1 MNRKKLAL
9 VFLGFVL
16 TFQALAQRGTITQIV
31 PLGTMSRSQVA
42 MLVGFV
48 GSEYRNEIKTV
59 HDVAFFKII
68 YTTID
73 WQGNPTRASGLIC
86 MPVKAEGVLPLF
98 SFQHGTVVE
107 KSFVPSRKKT
117 GSGYEIGAVFASE
130 GYVVSLAD
138 YLGLGDGIGM
148 HPFFHAASEA
158 SACLDMLRA
167 TRNFCKLRKTELHD
181 RIFLAGY
188 SQGAH
193 ATMALQKEIESKH
206 SREFSVAGTAVFGT
220 PFDVSETQL
229 DLMLKPK
236 PYKMPGYLPY
246 LLYSYQMIYKIFPS
260 TKSIFRPEYQAKL
273 SPFFQPSMPFSFVEL
288 NKVFKSQVP
297 LEVLRPEV
305 IKAVLKNP
313 QHPLRQALSQNDVYK
328 WRPLSPL
335 RMFHC
340 AGDQYVPAKSSKKA
354 FDEFRK
360 RNAKD
365 ISLIDPLP
373 AADHGECLIPSMIQ
387 SRNWFDSL
395 RHTPQFEVRKN
406 PPAQAYR
413 KSHK

>member
-1 MNRKKLAL
+1 MNKKIFPL
-9 VFLGFVL
+9 VCLSLIL
-16 TFQALAQRGTITQIV
+16 TFQAWAQRGTITQIV
-31 PLGTMSRSQVA
+31 PLGTMTRSQVS
-42 MLVGFV
+42 MLIGFV
-48 GSEYRNEIKTV
+48 GSEYRKEIKTV
-59 HDVAFFKII
+59 YDVAFFKII

-107 KSFVPSRKKT
+107 KSFVPSRRKT
-117 GSGYEIGAVFASE
+117 GSGYEVGAVFASE

-148 HPFFHAASEA
+148 HPFFHADSEA

-167 TRNFCKLRKTELHD
+167 TRNFCKSRKTELYES
-181 RIFLAGY
+181 IFLAGY

-206 SREFSVAGTAVFGT
+206 QREFSVAGSAVFGT

-229 DLMLKPK
+229 DLMLTPK

-246 LLYSYQMIYKIFPS
+246 ILYSYQMIYKIFPN
-260 TKSIFRPEYQAKL
+260 TKSIFRTEYQAQL
-273 SPFFQPSMPFSFVEL
+273 SPFFEPSMPFSFVEL

-297 LEVLRPEV
+297 LEVVRPEI
-305 IKAVLKNP
+305 IKAVLKNR
-313 QHPLRQALSQNDVYK
+313 QHPLRQALSRNDVYK
-328 WRPLSPL
+328 WKPLAPV

-340 AGDQYVPAKSSKKA
+340 AGDQYVPAQSSKKA
-354 FDEFRK
+354 FNEFRK

-365 ISLIDPLP
+365 ISFVDPLP
-373 AADHGECLIPSMIQ
+373 SADHGECLIPSMIQ

-395 RHTPQFEVRKN
+395 RHTPQFEVRRT
-406 PPAQAYR
+406 PPASASR
-413 KSHK
+413 KNNK